1 MLQLATC
8 HLSYYISVVATFTTK
23 PAGPGPQAAS
33 CNRPII
39 NLVLWAIALRG
50 IYESSALLPVQ
61 YLFVYGKLEL
71 FFLFFFLH
79 SLTTIIKDTII
90 SITILHRLEQ
100 KLLLLCTHAYL
111 FGCGCFRCIL
121 GLVLRLGL
129 GISFHRKT
137 KFPHRA

>member
-1 MLQLATC
+1 MRKREGRGFESHVMCGNVRRT
-8 HLSYYISVVATFTTK
+8 SE
-23 PAGPGPQAAS
+23 
-33 CNRPII
+33 
-39 NLVLWAIALRG
+39 NLGNDFYVTIALRG